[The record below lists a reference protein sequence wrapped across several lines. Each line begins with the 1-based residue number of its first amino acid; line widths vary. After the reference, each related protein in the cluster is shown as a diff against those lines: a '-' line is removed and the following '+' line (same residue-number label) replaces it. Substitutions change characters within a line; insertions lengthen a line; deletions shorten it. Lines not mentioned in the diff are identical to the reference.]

1 MTTMSVTPVFLL
13 SLPRSGSTLLQRLM
27 SVHPGISTKS
37 EPWIALP
44 AFFAL
49 KNTGLTAIYS
59 HKTLSTGVNQFVD
72 SLPQGISDYYASTAN
87 YLRDLYTRS
96 STDGARYF
104 VDKTPRYHLIV
115 DELLA
120 AFPDA
125 KFIFLWRNPLAV
137 SASMIQTYGKG
148 KWSLYMFMVDL
159 YSGIE
164 SLTKAYSENKERALS
179 VSYESLV
186 TDADNDVAKVMS
198 YLGLEGDPGLSSKL
212 KDADIMWGDRTGQF
226 KYQNVSTDSIDSWKE
241 VMSTPYRKAWGK
253 NYLHWIGRDRLD
265 LMGYDMDELLAG
277 IQDTPAQYRF
287 LLSDIVR
294 AAYGKIYSKYCIA
307 DIRGNKPWQG
317 NVYYPKN

>member
-1 MTTMSVTPVFLL
+1 MSVTPVFIL
-13 SLPRSGSTLLQRLM
+13 SLPRSGSTLLQRLV
-27 SVHPGISTKS
+27 SVHPGVSTKS

-44 AFFAL
+44 VFFAL
-49 KNTGLTAIYS
+49 KNSGLTSIYS
-59 HKTLSTGVNQFVD
+59 HKTLATGVNKFVD
-72 SLPQGISDYYASTAN
+72 SLPEGVDDYYACAAR

-96 STDGARYF
+96 TTDGAQYF

-125 KFIFLWRNPLAV
+125 RFVFLWRNPLAIA
-137 SASMIQTYGKG
+137 ASMIKTYGKG
-148 KWSLYMFMVDL
+148 KWGLYMFTVDL

-164 SLTKAYSENKERALS
+164 SLTKAYTENKEKVLS

-186 TDADNDVAKVMS
+186 TDADNEAARVLS
-198 YLGLEGDPGLSSKL
+198 YLDLEGGSNLSGGL

-226 KYQNVSTDSIDSWKE
+226 KYQNVSTDSVDSWKD

-253 NYLHWIGRDRLD
+253 DYLHWIGKDRLEV
-265 LMGYDMDELLAG
+265 MGYDMDDLLAD
-277 IQDTPAQYRF
+277 IHDTPTQYRY

-294 AAYGKIYSKYCIA
+294 AVYGKIYSRYCIS
-307 DIRGNKPWQG
+307 DIKSNKPYQG
-317 NVYYPKN
+317 GIYYPKN

>member
-1 MTTMSVTPVFLL
+1 MSVTPVFLL

-27 SVHPGISTKS
+27 SVHPAISTKS

-44 AFFAL
+44 VFFAL
-49 KNTGLTAIYS
+49 KHTGLTSIYS
-59 HKTLSTGVNQFVD
+59 HMTLSSHVNNYVD
-72 SLPQGISDYYASTAN
+72 SLPEGINDYYASAASF
-87 YLRDLYTRS
+87 LRDLYARS

-115 DELLA
+115 NELLA

-125 KFIFLWRNPLAV
+125 KFIFLWRNPVAV

-148 KWSLYMFMVDL
+148 KWCLYMFMVDL
-159 YSGIE
+159 YGGIE
-164 SLTKAYSENKERALS
+164 SLAKAYSENKERVLS

-186 TDADNDVAKVMS
+186 TDADNQTARILS
-198 YLGLEGDPGLSSKL
+198 YLGLEGDSSLSSGL

-241 VMSTPYRKAWGK
+241 VMSTPYRKAWAK
-253 NYLHWIGRDRLD
+253 NYLHWIGQDRLE

-277 IQDTPAQYRF
+277 IQDTPAQYRY

-294 AAYGKIYSKYCIA
+294 ATYGKICNKYCIA
-307 DIRGNKPWQG
+307 DIRSNKPWQG
-317 NVYYPKN
+317 NVYYAKN